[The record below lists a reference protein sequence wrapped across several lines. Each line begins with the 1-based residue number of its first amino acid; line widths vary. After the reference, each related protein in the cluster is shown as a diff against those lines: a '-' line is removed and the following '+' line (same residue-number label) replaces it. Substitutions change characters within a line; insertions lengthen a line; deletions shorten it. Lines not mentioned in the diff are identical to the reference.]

1 MIWKA
6 AERTKVL
13 WRALD
18 CNCKEGESLFKIL
31 LAQYDPINVEV
42 LVMHCIVI
50 AASIFNLGMV
60 ILAGGIFPFILV
72 RAMRV
77 VLAFTCLG
85 ESFSLVLSF
94 E

>member
-18 CNCKEGESLFKIL
+18 CNCKGELLFKIL
-31 LAQYDPINVEV
+31 LAQYDPTNVEV

-60 ILAGGIFPFILV
+60 VLAGGIFPFILV

>member
-31 LAQYDPINVEV
+31 LAQYDPTNVEV

-50 AASIFNLGMV
+50 AASILTLGW
-60 ILAGGIFPFILV
+60 LFLLV
-72 RAMRV
+72 ASSHLYWSGR
-77 VLAFTCLG
+77 
-85 ESFSLVLSF
+85 
-94 E
+94 